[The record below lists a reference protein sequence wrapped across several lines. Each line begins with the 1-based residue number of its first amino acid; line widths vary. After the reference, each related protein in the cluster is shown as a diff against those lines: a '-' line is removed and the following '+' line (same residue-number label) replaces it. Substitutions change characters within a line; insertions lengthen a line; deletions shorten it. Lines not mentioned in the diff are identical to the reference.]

1 MLFSS
6 CFLRWVSARWMGLYL
21 LYKLIEFEIIAIK
34 VQIYCF
40 ILRYGLFIQVK
51 VEKTGEIKGAIAL
64 LKLKIFTNIN
74 IIQRLRAYS
83 NKYTKKLKKYFFSEY
98 FFSLKVYLELK

>member
-1 MLFSS
+1 MFIFYS
-6 CFLRWVSARWMGLYL
+6 V
-21 LYKLIEFEIIAIK
+21 
-34 VQIYCF
+34 CF
-40 ILRYGLFIQVK
+40 ITSFIRK
-51 VEKTGEIKGAIAL
+51 NTGIVEKIGEIKGAIAL